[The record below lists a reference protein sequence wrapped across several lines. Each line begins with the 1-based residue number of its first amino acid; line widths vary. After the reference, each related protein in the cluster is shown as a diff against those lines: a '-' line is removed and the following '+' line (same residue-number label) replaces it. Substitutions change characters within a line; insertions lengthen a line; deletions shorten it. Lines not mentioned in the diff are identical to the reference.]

1 MLSKTVDFISLLL
14 YLNTLTYL
22 KGKGPPNKG
31 RQN

>member
-1 MLSKTVDFISLLL
+1 MLIKALDFILRWLN
-14 YLNTLTYL
+14 LNTLTYL